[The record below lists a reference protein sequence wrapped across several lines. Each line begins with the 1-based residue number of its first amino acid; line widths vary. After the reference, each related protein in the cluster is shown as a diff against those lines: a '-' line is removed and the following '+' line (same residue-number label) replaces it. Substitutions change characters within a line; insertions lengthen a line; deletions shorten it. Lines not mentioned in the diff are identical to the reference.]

1 MSDRTQ
7 EQRGSSLR
15 LCISAKAPPPKAE
28 STTIIN
34 PPTIRDPA
42 NQTGPGSGFASEAA
56 AQDQG
61 LAGRR
66 AAATS

>member
-15 LCISAKAPPPKAE
+15 LCICQSTPPKAE